1 MKKVG
6 LIGLV
11 LVLALAVVGI
21 GYAHWSKD
29 LFIDGEINTGTL
41 CAEWI
46 EVEAWDTEPDDKDF
60 SEIVCTVDTEDP
72 LTLNV
77 TVINGYPCIDYY
89 NVVQIHNCGTI
100 PLHVTGITIDN
111 PNVDCVTVE
120 VLDENLNPPQYPVQL
135 HPCQSLIVVIHVHLE
150 QCAEQGVAYTFT
162 GTANTV
168 QWNAFI

>member
-29 LFIDGEINTGTL
+29 LFINGEVNTDTL
-41 CAEWI
+41 CAEWW
-46 EVEAWDTEPDDKDF
+46 EVGAWDTEDLDKDF
-60 SEIVCTVDTEDP
+60 SEIKCKVNEEDP
-72 LTLNV
+72 LTLDV

-89 NVVQIHNCGTI
+89 NEVEIHNCGTI
-100 PLHVTGITIDN
+100 PLHVIGIDIVN

-120 VLDENLNPPQYPVQL
+120 VLDANLEPPVYPVQV
-135 HPCQSLIVVIHVHLE
+135 HPCEVMTVIIHVHLE
-150 QCAEQGVAYTFT
+150 QCAEQGATYTFT
-162 GTANTV
+162 GTAFTV
-168 QWNAFI
+168 QWNYTP